1 MQNNDRIAQILI
13 SAGLLLFLI
22 GLLSGFATPE
32 MTNPR
37 MGLAA
42 HLEGVMNGMFLAVVG
57 LVWSRVS
64 LSNRLSTLTFWSL
77 LYGTFANWFFISLAA
92 IFGTIAMT
100 PIAGAGHAGTPWQEN
115 LIAAGLMSV
124 GLSMVLGCALLVLG
138 LFRRLS
144 APRQ

>member
-1 MQNNDRIAQILI
+1 MRNHDRIAQILI
-13 SAGLLLFLI
+13 TAGALLFLI

-42 HLEGVMNGMFLAVVG
+42 HLEGVMNGMFLVLVG
-57 LVWSRVS
+57 LVWSRMS
-64 LSNRLSTLTFWSL
+64 LSIRLSTLAFWSL

-100 PIAGAGHAGTPWQEN
+100 PIAGAGHAGKPWQED

-124 GLSMVLGCALLVLG
+124 GLSMVLGCALLLLG
-138 LFRRLS
+138 LFRRLG
-144 APRQ
+144 APD

>member
-13 SAGLLLFLI
+13 IAGALLFLI

-77 LYGTFANWFFISLAA
+77 LYGTFAN
-92 IFGTIAMT
+92 IF
-100 PIAGAGHAGTPWQEN
+100 N
-115 LIAAGLMSV
+115 RS
-124 GLSMVLGCALLVLG
+124 
-138 LFRRLS
+138 
-144 APRQ
+144 